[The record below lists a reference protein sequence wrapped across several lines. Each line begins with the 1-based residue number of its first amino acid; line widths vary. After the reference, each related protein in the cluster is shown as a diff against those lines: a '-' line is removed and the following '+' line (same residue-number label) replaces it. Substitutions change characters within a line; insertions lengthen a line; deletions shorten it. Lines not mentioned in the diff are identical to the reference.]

1 MIRWL
6 FTSACSHLS
15 MFFVDFQTFF
25 SSPVFFSAKPDGETP
40 GETWRNWWRICGPF
54 ISTASWSHWGWITG
68 EAKGETIPKF
78 GPLFQFLVDP
88 WEYWYIYIYLYLYI
102 YLNYICCICNIVIY
116 SYISRF
122 VRFGSAFVFMD
133 RLVDIFFVFCRH
145 LRTPF
150 RTSGFS
156 LEYWQSYFCD
166 ATIWIASFI
175 C

>member
-78 GPLFQFLVDP
+78 GPLLK
-88 WEYWYIYIYLYLYI
+88 YSY
-102 YLNYICCICNIVIY
+102 ICNIVIY